1 MAQLKIDPFQFG
13 RCEVSPGCK
22 EPAIWRLSNGKC
34 CVNHKPD
41 NIVFAPFLGQ
51 QEKFFQ
57 RRERAVLFGGAVAGG
72 KLLPLCT
79 NLPTPG
85 GWVANGDVEVGDEV
99 LSTSGRPVRVVGLS
113 EVEASEDAY
122 RLTFNDGTSI
132 VAGER
137 HLWLTNTDDDRT
149 KMWRRSEEYR
159 AARRAKRPSRAKKHK
174 VWQSNLGRTFEYKA
188 PPLGSVKTTKEIAET
203 LLTKR
208 GQVNHAIEQHAPLDL
223 PDAVLPVPPYTLGAW
238 LGDGSSNCGQITGV
252 DREILD
258 GVEADGF
265 PVQKLTAPALW
276 GTSGLQSVLRS
287 AGVLNNKHIP
297 AVYLRSSFGQRMALL
312 RGLMDTDG
320 WCEKDGSCKILLSR
334 KELFDGVVELI
345 RTMGIVVRVS
355 TSEKTA
361 TNGAPGNLTRCWQ
374 ATFATGLKVFT
385 LPRKLARQREPQDRW
400 KRRYIVA
407 AENIGPQPMRC
418 IQVENEDGMY
428 LAGEQFIPTHNS
440 LCLMMKFAQI
450 LNIEQA
456 KSKFMAAR
464 GKKYISKAWGIYFRR
479 TTPDLKQI
487 KTFSREYFPAFDPD
501 ATFNDNDGMWTFPSC
516 GKAVYQFAHMEHAK
530 DRFKYKSNQY
540 VQIAFDELPEFEE
553 LMWDSMDTR
562 LRTTD
567 PELEPYLQMLAG
579 TNPDGEGLLW
589 VRKRFIEI
597 APPETVVRIETRL
610 RDGRIKTFDQIF
622 IPAKLTDNPLMMA
635 SGTYEASLMNKRP
648 EVREALLEGNWYVV
662 AGAYLSNVW
671 DSNIHVVEDHDVPDN
686 AMVFRSGDWGIRSP
700 ASIGYWYMDQDGGLT
715 MFAHLRTQGLTA
727 DKVALKMRAI
737 EERYGY
743 WNENDETSKLNFAK
757 NPLDSACFAMSG
769 MSGSPSVAK
778 DFMRCG
784 FRWKPSKK
792 GPGSRYQ
799 GNAQIV
805 RRLSTIIPESFEGA
819 TAPWERERPM
829 LRFMRSCTSPI
840 ATIPVLRAD
849 DSDANDVDTH
859 ADDHDWDMVSYA
871 CLENPVK
878 MPVEDEFDDDDLED
892 APPARR
898 VERLSLGPP
907 IK

>member
-1 MAQLKIDPFQFG
+1 MSTFKALDHGPCAVKK
-13 RCEVSPGCK
+13 CEKRAIYRVGAGDEGKVCK
-22 EPAIWRLSNGKC
+22 DHLPAG
-34 CVNHKPD
+34 V
-41 NIVFAPFLGQ
+41 VFAPFLGQ
-51 QEKFFQ
+51 QEKFFA
-57 RRERAVLFGGAVAGG
+57 RRERVVFTGGAVAGG
-72 KLLPLCT
+72 KSLMLLMKFTQQL
-79 NLPTPG
+79 
-85 GWVANGDVEVGDEV
+85 DVE
-99 LSTSGRPVRVVGLS
+99 RQ
-113 EVEASEDAY
+113 
-122 RLTFNDGTSI
+122 
-132 VAGER
+132 R
-137 HLWLTNTDDDRT
+137 HAFMR
-149 KMWRRSEEYR
+149 
-159 AARRAKRPSRAKKHK
+159 
-174 VWQSNLGRTFEYKA
+174 
-188 PPLGSVKTTKEIAET
+188 
-203 LLTKR
+203 KR
-208 GQVNHAIEQHAPLDL
+208 GKAHKSRV
-223 PDAVLPVPPYTLGAW
+223 
-238 LGDGSSNCGQITGV
+238 
-252 DREILD
+252 
-258 GVEADGF
+258 
-265 PVQKLTAPALW
+265 W
-276 GTSGLQSVLRS
+276 GG
-287 AGVLNNKHIP
+287 
-297 AVYLRSSFGQRMALL
+297 
-312 RGLMDTDG
+312 
-320 WCEKDGSCKILLSR
+320 
-334 KELFDGVVELI
+334 
-345 RTMGIVVRVS
+345 
-355 TSEKTA
+355 
-361 TNGAPGNLTRCWQ
+361 
-374 ATFATGLKVFT
+374 
-385 LPRKLARQREPQDRW
+385 
-400 KRRYIVA
+400 
-407 AENIGPQPMRC
+407 
-418 IQVENEDGMY
+418 
-428 LAGEQFIPTHNS
+428 
-440 LCLMMKFAQI
+440 
-450 LNIEQA
+450 
-456 KSKFMAAR
+456 
-464 GKKYISKAWGIYFRR
+464 YFRR
-479 TTPDLKQI
+479 VTPDLMQI
-487 KTFSREYFPAFDPD
+487 KQRSLEYFNAIDPEARMNEGKGVWNFPNCGD
-501 ATFNDNDGMWTFPSC
+501 AKFSFC
-516 GKAVYQFAHMEHAK
+516 HMEHAK
-530 DRFKYKSNQY
+530 DRFKFKSTEFSY
-540 VQIAFDELPEFEE
+540 LAFDELTEFEE
-553 LMWDSMDTR
+553 EQFDYLDTR
-562 LRTTD
+562 LRTSD
-567 PELEPYLQMLAG
+567 KDIEPYLQCCAAS
-579 TNPDGEGLLW
+579 NPDGQGLLW
-589 VRKRFIEI
+589 VRRRFIEI
-597 APPETVVRIETRL
+597 APPETVVRIENKL
-610 RDGRIKTFDQIF
+610 RDGRVIAFEQIF
-622 IPAKLTDNPLMMA
+622 IPSKLTDNPIMME
-635 SGTYEASLMNKRP
+635 SGQYEASLMNKRP